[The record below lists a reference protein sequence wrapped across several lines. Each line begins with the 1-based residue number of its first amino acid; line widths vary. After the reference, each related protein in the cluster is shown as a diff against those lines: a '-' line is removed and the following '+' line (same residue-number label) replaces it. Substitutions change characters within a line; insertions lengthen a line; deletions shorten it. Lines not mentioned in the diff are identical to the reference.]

1 MAYTVNPLGKVF
13 IMNGIVTDIQLWL
26 RKETQKELDGNF
38 VKNLVNYA
46 TMDVAEILSGAG
58 SSDYSKDVNIS
69 DAASSATTSIVESAT
84 YTDATRNIEK
94 TTHGLVAADIGKRIA
109 AWIGTTRAAIA
120 EIESITDVNNF
131 KITKALG
138 GNGTANYAVFS
149 SHSST
154 MINLSQYRISHVTK
168 VFDSINKEVIEC
180 GDKEF
185 DNLYRFPT
193 KQKSCYY
200 NVRGQFMH
208 LRKGDEVPAFG
219 DLTMTFDSYPQIT
232 TEDDDNLD
240 IRDMY
245 IPLVI
250 LKAKNFCL
258 EHLGQTAPESLTNAI
273 DQKSREVRENIQR
286 EKEIAAQKN
295 YGK

>member
-1 MAYTVNPLGKVF
+1 MPYTVNPLGKLF
-13 IMNGIVTDIQLWL
+13 TMNDIVTDITLWV
-26 RKETQKELDGNF
+26 RKETQKDLDSNF

-46 TMDVAEILSGAG
+46 VADVAETLSGAG
-58 SSDYSKDVNIS
+58 SHDYSKDVNIS
-69 DAASSATTSIVESAT
+69 DAASSATTLIVQSAT
-84 YTDATRNIEK
+84 YTDATRNVLK

-109 AWIGTTRAAIA
+109 IWIGTTRAAIA

-131 KITKALG
+131 VITKALG

-154 MINLSQYRISHVTK
+154 TINLSQYRISNVTK
-168 VFDSINKEVIEC
+168 VYDSINKEVVEH
-180 GDKEF
+180 GDKDF
-185 DNLYRFPT
+185 DNIYRFPT
-193 KQKSCYY
+193 KQNKCYY
-200 NVRGQFMH
+200 NVRGQYMY
-208 LRKGDEVPAFG
+208 LYKGTDVSAFG
-219 DLTMTFDSYPQIT
+219 DLTMTFNGYPQIT

-286 EKEIAAQKN
+286 EKEIAAKKN
-295 YGK
+295 NI